1 MESPL
6 GEATSPGC
14 LLAPRPSAPAVLMA
28 GGDTSLC
35 PAQLSSSG

>member
-14 LLAPRPSAPAVLMA
+14 LLAPCPLASAILMA
-28 GGDTSLC
+28 GGDPSLC
-35 PAQLSSSG
+35 PAQL